1 MSNDVCR
8 KGERKGSRFGRIA
21 SVLLAALALAAGA
34 GGAKAQT
41 YPNKPI
47 RILVG
52 YAAGGVADITARLV
66 AQKLS
71 VSLGQQVIVD
81 NRPSAGGIIAAEA
94 VAKADPDGYTL
105 LHMNY
110 GTELFLYASF
120 WTYALVFFV
129 ALAFA
134 ELSGKKWFESML
146 AVFVVI
152 LIINNFWFIFT
163 ILRALA
169 PFYAAT

>member
-1 MSNDVCR
+1 MLLNGATAPQPLEVIANKPPRPTIDLKTFDSR
-8 KGERKGSRFGRIA
+8 THLFASYKG
-21 SVLLAALALAAGA
+21 LAKIPLALWLIVLAGSFLFFIK
-34 GGAKAQT
+34 GFRSSPHRPLMLG
-41 YPNKPI
+41 
-47 RILVG
+47 LLG
-52 YAAGGVADITARLV
+52 
-66 AQKLS
+66 
-71 VSLGQQVIVD
+71 SLAF
-81 NRPSAGGIIAAEA
+81 NF
-94 VAKADPDGYTL
+94 L

-134 ELSGKKWFESML
+134 EFAGKQWFESVL

-152 LIINNFWFIFT
+152 LMVNNFWFIFT
-163 ILRALA
+163 ILRAVA